1 MNIIVKNLCVSLG
14 PCIEGQFTCSDGTCV
29 NGTTVCEGTCADG
42 SMPPYCLETTT
53 LCKFIS
59 L

>member
-1 MNIIVKNLCVSLG
+1 MCVSLG

-29 NGTTVCEGTCADG
+29 NGTTVCDGTCADG
-42 SMPPYCLETTT
+42 SMPPYCMETTT